1 VRSWFQAFAFKRSLY
16 RYVLVMLHELV
27 HNDIGPHNK
36 AFFKLLAEIT
46 EECEALMV
54 GLYKLHPVAP

>member
-1 VRSWFQAFAFKRSLY
+1 MY